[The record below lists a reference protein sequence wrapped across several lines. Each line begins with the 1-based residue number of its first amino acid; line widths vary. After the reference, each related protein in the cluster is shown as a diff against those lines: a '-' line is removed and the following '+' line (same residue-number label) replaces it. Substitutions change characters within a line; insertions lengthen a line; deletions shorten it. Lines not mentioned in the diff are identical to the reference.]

1 MENMSNLVKIQ
12 TIVSY
17 IAVMMRM
24 TSSMEA
30 AGLADVLKVND
41 EELAMLDARRRLDE
55 KCAG

>member
-24 TSSMEA
+24 GEHLIPAPSQREYQL
-30 AGLADVLKVND
+30 GAD
-41 EELAMLDARRRLDE
+41 EPARPCDQDPISHR
-55 KCAG
+55 